1 MNVSR
6 QNVTMQKYSV
16 TDWIKK
22 EKRTCSLLPTRDSLQ
37 GKTQKD
43 WKWGDGKYI
52 FHTNGND
59 KKAGVKIPEE
69 KKKKEFKKRP

>member
-59 KKAGVKIPEE
+59 KKAGVKIPEG
-69 KKKKEFKKRP
+69 KKKKDFKKRP